1 MKKGEIISTVP
12 AAGQW
17 KKKTENETEKPLG
30 FEAPTLETERN
41 GGGSSCRAAR
51 VMNPGRALSSTEQQF
66 AGEVLQLT
74 LPKWAEQMTRQLPI
88 VSFSFYF

>member
-1 MKKGEIISTVP
+1 M
-12 AAGQW
+12 
-17 KKKTENETEKPLG
+17 
-30 FEAPTLETERN
+30 ETERN

-88 VSFSFYF
+88 VSFSFRFILVLKIKKKSSSVNFSSFQISKI